1 MADGKKIAI
10 LGAGESGTGS
20 ALLAQKMGYE
30 VFVSDAGKIPEKYRE
45 ELQEQGIVFEEGG
58 HSLDRLTG
66 AAEVIKSPGIPPTAP
81 VVQRLKE
88 AGLPLIA
95 EIEFAGRYTDARM
108 IGITGSNGKTTTTLL
123 THHLLERAGLK
134 VGLGGNVGKSFA
146 RQVAAGDH
154 DYYVLELS
162 SFQLD
167 DMYRFRTHIAILT
180 NITPDHLDRYE
191 HRFENYID
199 SKFRILQ
206 NQQESDSFIYCLD
219 DEGTRRG
226 LASHRPVAKQY
237 PFSINEKVDQGAF
250 LDNNELTVK
259 TAHNTFNM
267 TIAELALQGK
277 HNLYNSM
284 AAAIA
289 AKVLDLRNEV
299 VRESL
304 GDFKNVEHRL
314 EQVGKIQGIEFI
326 NDSKA
331 TNVNATWYALESMTS
346 PVIWIAGGV
355 DKGNDYSMLKPVV
368 REKVKAI
375 VCLGKDN
382 GKIHEA
388 FEEDAEIIVN
398 TLSAREAV
406 GVAYHLAAK
415 GDTVLLSPACAS
427 FDLFKNYEDRGNQFK
442 EAVKQL

>member
-1 MADGKKIAI
+1 MV
-10 LGAGESGTGS
+10 LGAGESGVGS
-20 ALLAQKMGYE
+20 AVLAREKGYE
-30 VFVSDAGKIPEKYRE
+30 VFVSDAGELAGKYRD
-45 ELQEQGIVFEEGG
+45 ELKKLDIPFEEGK
-58 HSLDRLTG
+58 HTFSRIAEAD
-66 AAEVIKSPGIPPTAP
+66 EVIKSPGIPGTAP
-81 VVQRLKE
+81 VVRFLREKNI
-88 AGLPLIA
+88 PVMA
-95 EIEFAGRYTDARM
+95 EIEFAGRYTDACM

-123 THHLLERAGLK
+123 THHLLKSAGLNA
-134 VGLGGNVGKSFA
+134 GLGGNVGKSFA
-146 RQVAAGDH
+146 RQVAENEY

-167 DMYRFRTHIAILT
+167 DMHRFRTNIAILT

-191 HRFENYID
+191 YRFENYID

-206 NQQESDSFIYCLD
+206 NQQETDSFIYCLD
-219 DEGTRRG
+219 DEGIRQG
-226 LASHRPVAKQY
+226 LSTHRPVAKQY
-237 PFSINEKVDQGAF
+237 PFSIREKVDRGAW
-250 LDNNELTVK
+250 LDENEMNVK
-259 TAHNTFNM
+259 TEHNTFNM

-277 HNLYNSM
+277 HNVYNSM
-284 AAAIA
+284 AASIA
-289 AKVLDLRNEV
+289 AKVLELRNEV

-304 GDFKNVEHRL
+304 GNFKNVEHRL

-331 TNVNATWYALESMTS
+331 TNVNATWYALESMTT

-368 REKVKAI
+368 RDKVKAI

-382 GKIHEA
+382 RKIHEA

-406 GVAYHLAAK
+406 NVAYHLAGK

>member
-1 MADGKKIAI
+1 MAGGMKIAI

-20 ALLAQKMGYE
+20 AVLARKMGCE
-30 VFVSDAGKIPEKYRE
+30 VFVSDAGKIAHGYRE
-45 ELQEQGIVFEEGG
+45 ELRGLGIAFEEGG
-58 HSLDRLTG
+58 HTFSRL
-66 AAEVIKSPGIPPTAP
+66 AEADEIIKSPGIPETAP
-81 VVQRLKE
+81 VVKQLRE

-95 EIEFAGRYTDARM
+95 EIEFAGRYTNARM
-108 IGITGSNGKTTTTLL
+108 IGVTGSNGKTTTTLL
-123 THHLLERAGLK
+123 THHVLERAGLK
-134 VGLGGNVGKSFA
+134 VGLGGNIGKSFA
-146 RQVAAGDH
+146 RQVATKDF

-167 DMYRFRTHIAILT
+167 DMHRFRVHIAILT

-206 NQQESDSFIYCLD
+206 NQQENDSFIYCLD
-219 DEGTRRG
+219 DEGIRRG
-226 LASHRPVAKQY
+226 LTARKPAANQY
-237 PFSINEKVDQGAF
+237 PFSIHEKVGQGAF
-250 LDNNELTVK
+250 LDKNEMNVK
-259 TAHNTFNM
+259 TKNNTFNM

-277 HNLYNSM
+277 HNVYNSM

-314 EQVGKIQGIEFI
+314 EQVGRIQDIEFI

-331 TNVNATWYALESMTS
+331 TNVNATWYALESMTT

-355 DKGNDYSMLKPVV
+355 DKGNDYSMLKSVV

-375 VCLGKDN
+375 ICLGKDN
-382 GKIHEA
+382 GKIHDA

-398 TLSAREAV
+398 TMSAREAV

>member
-1 MADGKKIAI
+1 MSSGKKIAI
-10 LGAGESGTGS
+10 LGAGESGTGC
-20 ALLAQKMGYE
+20 AVLARKQGYE
-30 VFVSDAGKIPEKYRE
+30 VFVSDSGVIAADYRRELEQLDIP
-45 ELQEQGIVFEEGG
+45 FEEGK
-58 HSLDRLTG
+58 HTFSRIAD
-66 AAEVIKSPGIPPTAP
+66 AAEVIKSPGIPARAS

-88 AGLPLIA
+88 TGLPIVA
-95 EIEFAGRYTDARM
+95 EIEFAGRYTKAFI
-108 IGITGSNGKTTTTLL
+108 IGITGSNGKTTTSLL
-123 THHLLERAGLK
+123 IHHLLSRAGLRA
-134 VGLGGNVGKSFA
+134 GLGGNIGNSFA
-146 RQVAAGDH
+146 RQVAESEYDN
-154 DYYVLELS
+154 YVLELS

-167 DMYRFRTHIAILT
+167 DMHRFRTNIAIIT
-180 NITPDHLDRYE
+180 NITPDHLDRYDN
-191 HRFENYID
+191 RFENYIA
-199 SKFRILQ
+199 SKFRILR
-206 NQQESDSFIYCLD
+206 NQQREDSFIYCLD

-226 LASHRPVAKQY
+226 LEAQRPVARQY
-237 PFSINEKVDQGAF
+237 PFSIRERVEQGAF
-250 LDNNELTVK
+250 LDNNELTVQTEK
-259 TAHNTFNM
+259 NTFKM

-284 AAAIA
+284 AAGIA

-314 EQVGKIQGIEFI
+314 EQVGRIQGIEFI

-331 TNVNATWYALESMTS
+331 TNVNATWYALESMTT

-355 DKGNDYSMLKPVV
+355 DKGNDYHMLKSVV
-368 REKVKAI
+368 REKVRAI

-382 GKIHEA
+382 GKLHEA
-388 FEEDAEIIVN
+388 FQDDVDVIVN

-406 GVAYHLAAK
+406 GVAYHMAAK

-427 FDLFKNYEDRGNQFK
+427 FDLFKNYQDRGDQFK